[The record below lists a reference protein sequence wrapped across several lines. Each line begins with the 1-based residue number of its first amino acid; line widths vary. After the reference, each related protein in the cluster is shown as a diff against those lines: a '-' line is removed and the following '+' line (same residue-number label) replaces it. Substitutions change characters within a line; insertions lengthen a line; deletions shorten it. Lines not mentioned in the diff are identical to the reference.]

1 MRVLDSSVR
10 RGTSALLFTG
20 LLIGGLMINGQN
32 ETLSY
37 WLLGISALPLIHA
50 LGFGRISR

>member
-1 MRVLDSSVR
+1 VLDSSVR

-20 LLIGGLMINGQN
+20 LLIGGLMINAQN

-37 WLLGISALPLIHA
+37 WLLGVSVLPLIHA